1 MIFAYCQH
9 IFKLY
14 SFFFFFF
21 FCLNCNL
28 LTIVTSSC
36 MFKEDEAFSAQC
48 ENNLFLLG
56 LKN

>member
-14 SFFFFFF
+14 SFFFFF

>member
-1 MIFAYCQH
+1 MIFAHCQH

-14 SFFFFFF
+14 FFCC
-21 FCLNCNL
+21 CLNCNL